1 MWYMWRSEVNFAES
15 VLFIFAWAPGTE
27 LRSPA
32 GSALPTAPAFGLVSF
47 VAQTSLCQEFMLH
60 SIIGHCPTSF
70 SPDQQAMDWRPHLP
84 QVQVSSCSVSK
95 GLYKMAA
102 NCRCS
107 VNVYCEP
114 AAHSR
119 HSENKRLCKWTA
131 YSKCSE
137 NKWLHE
143 LSAHSRCS

>member
-1 MWYMWRSEVNFAES
+1 MVPPSPYLNLSSIPRAPPPLHWHSGESSRCMWCMWKSEVNFAES
-15 VLFIFAWAPGTE
+15 VLSAFAWAPGIE

-47 VAQTSLCQEFMLH
+47 VARTSLCQEFMLH
-60 SIIGHCPTSF
+60 SIIGHCPTSS

-114 AAHSR
+114 AAHS
-119 HSENKRLCKWTA
+119 K
-131 YSKCSE
+131 
-137 NKWLHE
+137 
-143 LSAHSRCS
+143 